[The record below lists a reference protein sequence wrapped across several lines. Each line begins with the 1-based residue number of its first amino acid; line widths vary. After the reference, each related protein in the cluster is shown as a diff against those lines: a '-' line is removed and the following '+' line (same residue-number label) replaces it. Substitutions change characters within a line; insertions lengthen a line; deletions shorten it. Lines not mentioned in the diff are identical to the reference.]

1 MYAGQL
7 SPPGRFSGAKR
18 TSGYASCTRMSA
30 PLAAARNAALDRV
43 SDPRLIGDVLDRYPA
58 LPPVIR
64 RFVLRALLA
73 VHSEVQDALVARIA
87 GQAEVTARAAWIDL
101 AVQLNATH
109 ALFESARH
117 ATDNDP
123 GVRAAVAR
131 ALGSLPSASSLD
143 ALTRLVIDPVETV
156 RAAAARSVGRLGS
169 VRGKIGRAHV

>member
-1 MYAGQL
+1 
-7 SPPGRFSGAKR
+7 
-18 TSGYASCTRMSA
+18 
-30 PLAAARNAALDRV
+30 
-43 SDPRLIGDVLDRYPA
+43 
-58 LPPVIR
+58 VIR

-169 VRGKIGRAHV
+169 VRGTDILGPTLRDPVWAVRYAAAIAMAQLGERGRTVLLALRDDGDRYVSEIATVVSGLSDGALFELSVD